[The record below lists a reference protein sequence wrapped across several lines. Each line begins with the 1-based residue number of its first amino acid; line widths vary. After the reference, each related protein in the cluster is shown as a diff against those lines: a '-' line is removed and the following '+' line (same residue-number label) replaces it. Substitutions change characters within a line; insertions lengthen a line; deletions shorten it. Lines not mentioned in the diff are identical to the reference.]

1 MKTIV
6 ILSGGLDSTTLLYH
20 LKAAG
25 HETRAMT
32 FNYGQRHE
40 RELEAAKQ
48 ICELANTPQDLVDL
62 KTLVPL
68 FGGNALTDLGVEVPH
83 GEYAADNIAV
93 TTVPNRNMIM
103 LSVAIG
109 RAISLG
115 FDAVAF
121 GAHGGV
127 NDEMYADCSPA
138 FAAAMSQ
145 VAGECDTRSIS
156 VNAPFVTWKKH
167 DIVARGVELAVPFE
181 LTWSC
186 YEGDDI
192 PCGACGTCLDRDRAF
207 RTLELVDP
215 LLKTTLE

>member
-1 MKTIV
+1 MNTIV

-20 LKAAG
+20 LKAEG
-25 HETRAMT
+25 HQVHAVT
-32 FNYGQRHE
+32 FNYGQRHS

-48 ICELANTPQDLVDL
+48 ICGLASIPQEIVDL

-68 FGGNALTDLGVEVPH
+68 FGGNALTDSAVEVPH
-83 GEYAADNIAV
+83 GEYAAENIAV

-138 FAAAMSQ
+138 FASAMDQ
-145 VAGECDTRSIS
+145 AAGECDTRSIA
-156 VNAPFVTWKKH
+156 VLAPFVTWKKH
-167 DIVARGVELAVPFE
+167 DIVRRGAELAVPFE

-192 PCGACGTCLDRDRAF
+192 PCGACGTCLDA
-207 RTLELVDP
+207 TGP
-215 LLKTTLE
+215 LQR